1 MVTCADWE
9 KEMSVPLAISCTLL
23 PSYAKWYTYSS
34 SRFSPCASEE
44 KPKWSAFRYLS
55 WMASC
60 TPAAYLFGAVKP
72 CVRQLHGNY
81 SVSTPQVAL
90 QHMQEHLYHTQLS

>member
-1 MVTCADWE
+1 M
-9 KEMSVPLAISCTLL
+9 PLAVSCTLL

-34 SRFSPCASEE
+34 SRFSPHASEE

-60 TPAAYLFGAVKP
+60 TPAAHLFRGRAVKL
-72 CVRQLHGNY
+72 CVRQLHANY
-81 SVSTPQVAL
+81 SVSNTR
-90 QHMQEHLYHTQLS
+90 